1 LHHPSGS
8 TAIAVVPVVTTT
20 PSTSD
25 AVANLTIVAS
35 SLGAVLINPQW
46 INENFD
52 QGQKGRD
59 ATDRGEYCQA
69 AGIVGPKR
77 LKWLGESC
85 LLRRAVIC

>member
-1 LHHPSGS
+1 
-8 TAIAVVPVVTTT
+8 VPVVTTT

-52 QGQKGRD
+52 QGQKGRS
-59 ATDRGEYCQA
+59 AADRGEY
-69 AGIVGPKR
+69 R
-77 LKWLGESC
+77 
-85 LLRRAVIC
+85 

>member
-52 QGQKGRD
+52 QGQKGRST
-59 ATDRGEYCQA
+59 ADRNEY
-69 AGIVGPKR
+69 R
-77 LKWLGESC
+77 
-85 LLRRAVIC
+85 